1 MSSALHP
8 RRRGQS
14 LVELALMLPVLGI
27 LLIGTIDFA
36 RVYYAAMA
44 IDQAARAGAAYGAQS
59 VAKSGDDAGMAQAA
73 LSAANLDLTP
83 AVTAANAHAT
93 HRCACADGTQVSCTT
108 GTCTEGVPRVCV
120 SVEIDRTF
128 QTLFPYPGIPTTVRL
143 NRTATMRVQ

>member
-83 AVTAANAHAT
+83 AVTAASVHAT
-93 HRCACADGTQVSCTT
+93 HWCACADGTQVSCAS
-108 GTCTEGVPRVCV
+108 GTCTEGVPRVYV
-120 SVEIDRTF
+120 SVEVDRTF
-128 QTLFPYPGIPTTVRL
+128 QTLFPYPGIPSTVRL
-143 NRTATMRVQ
+143 NRTATLRVQ